1 MFKEMILRILKN
13 YNLINLKYLKINLM
27 IIFALEIASNYH
39 KLITVLDQE
48 LIQKCKEK
56 LNKLA

>member
-1 MFKEMILRILKN
+1 
-13 YNLINLKYLKINLM
+13 M
-27 IIFALEIASNYH
+27 IIFAIEIASNYH
-39 KLITVLDQE
+39 KLITELDQE

>member
-1 MFKEMILRILKN
+1 MFKEMNLRILKN
-13 YNLINLKYLKINLM
+13 HNLINLKYLKIYLM

-39 KLITVLDQE
+39 KLITELDQD
-48 LIQKCKEK
+48 LIQKYKKK